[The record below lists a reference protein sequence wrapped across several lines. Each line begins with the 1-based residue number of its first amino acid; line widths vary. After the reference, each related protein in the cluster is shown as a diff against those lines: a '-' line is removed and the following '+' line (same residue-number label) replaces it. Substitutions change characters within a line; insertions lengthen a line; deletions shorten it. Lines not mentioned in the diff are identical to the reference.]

1 MISQDIHLTRAMN
14 GQPTEP
20 SYYTVIFERG
30 IDPDVDNPEICHSH
44 SEIPDEWPAAADIL
58 AFRARV
64 CKRVTAL
71 YENER
76 AWSDRKIGR
85 ALWIGFEHEGESCQS
100 FVGKERKKKKITV
113 GLESWLRRMNGL
125 AFGNIPLHA
134 PAERS
139 SDSTARPRA

>member
-20 SYYTVIFERG
+20 SYYALIFERG

-44 SEIPDEWPAAADIL
+44 SEIPDEWPAVADIL
-58 AFRARV
+58 SFRAQV

-100 FVGKERKKKKITV
+100 FVGKEKKKIRWDLNH
-113 GLESWLRRMNGL
+113 G
-125 AFGNIPLHA
+125 
-134 PAERS
+134 
-139 SDSTARPRA
+139 